1 MTDQLFFKT
10 NMPASR
16 QADYYLGYLNG
27 CVFIDFNNIDNESI
41 CLKRISFNGYGCY
54 ELGDQAISMNIDDS
68 RKFKTIYEDNL
79 ADQVTLMTIVKK
91 AITLNKQDISADAL
105 KEYGLF

>member
-1 MTDQLFFKT
+1 MTDQLFFK
-10 NMPASR
+10 NNKPAFR
-16 QADYYLGYLNG
+16 QADYYLAYLNG
-27 CVFIDFNNIDNESI
+27 CIFIDFNNNDNESI
-41 CLKRISFNGYGCY
+41 CLKRISFDGYGGY

-79 ADQVTLMTIVKK
+79 ADQVTLLTIVKK
-91 AITLNKQDISADAL
+91 TIALNKQDISADTL